1 MKHLST
7 VSPPINSALVV
18 IVLAIGVT
26 FQIIEALST
35 AIDSM
40 TWMQNSKTWQAGGP
54 PTIRKDKV
62 FLILSNRFDQ
72 KQTLPQNILFASK
85 KYLPWNNTPDLPVA
99 RNINNQ
105 ILIVQQYK
113 QEKITRMIVIL
124 KKKRKEKHI
133 LVIWLIE
140 QRKDNDRSGKKSPN
154 RCLLTWLCI
163 CMNLR
168 SGRIFAAFMNC
179 LQSYCWFS
187 VSCHSDENQNQNRSI
202 DKVQN
207 LGNER
212 RYICEDPHHDS
223 GQQNVSY
230 TRYPKKCFTQI
241 YRDLYGDAMLVPSRI
256 SINMA
261 DRNQQ
266 KHLSPSFATKAW
278 IYSSRNS

>member
-124 KKKRKEKHI
+124 KKKKKRKTHFSHLTYWTAQRQRQERKKVAKSMFTHLTMHMHEPKVRTNFRSVHELPSVI
-133 LVIWLIE
+133 LLV
-140 QRKDNDRSGKKSPN
+140 
-154 RCLLTWLCI
+154 
-163 CMNLR
+163 
-168 SGRIFAAFMNC
+168 
-179 LQSYCWFS
+179 FS
-187 VSCHSDENQNQNRSI
+187 VMPFRSKSKSKPFNR
-202 DKVQN
+202 
-207 LGNER
+207 
-212 RYICEDPHHDS
+212 
-223 GQQNVSY
+223 
-230 TRYPKKCFTQI
+230 
-241 YRDLYGDAMLVPSRI
+241 
-256 SINMA
+256 
-261 DRNQQ
+261 
-266 KHLSPSFATKAW
+266 
-278 IYSSRNS
+278 

>member
-40 TWMQNSKTWQAGGP
+40 TWMQNSKTWQTGGP

-113 QEKITRMIVIL
+113 QENITRMIVIL
-124 KKKRKEKHI
+124 KKKKKRKTHFSHLTYWTAQRQRQERKKVAKSMFTHLTMHMHEPKVRTNFRSVHELPSVI
-133 LVIWLIE
+133 LLV
-140 QRKDNDRSGKKSPN
+140 
-154 RCLLTWLCI
+154 
-163 CMNLR
+163 
-168 SGRIFAAFMNC
+168 
-179 LQSYCWFS
+179 FS
-187 VSCHSDENQNQNRSI
+187 VMPFRS
-202 DKVQN
+202 K
-207 LGNER
+207 
-212 RYICEDPHHDS
+212 
-223 GQQNVSY
+223 
-230 TRYPKKCFTQI
+230 
-241 YRDLYGDAMLVPSRI
+241 
-256 SINMA
+256 
-261 DRNQQ
+261 
-266 KHLSPSFATKAW
+266 
-278 IYSSRNS
+278 